1 MVISFPANELADG
14 ARPGPAL
21 LLCYSPSLS
30 CSRPV
35 SHQRFGNDPLSGH
48 GCKCSQAA
56 LRQAQQFTNQHR
68 YHLTE
73 AFVLALQ
80 GLQSYYA
87 SSPCV
92 LVPYLSDVSS
102 WLRIPLCFPPTLFDK
117 LTLFCLDCSAVYNRK
132 KTKSGYYR
140 IRPRADREPFL
151 AYCDMSD
158 GGGWTVIQRR
168 SNGKENFN
176 RWVHHGC
183 INRVCSGASS
193 SHPLFSC
200 LVKPN
205 I

>member
-1 MVISFPANELADG
+1 M
-14 ARPGPAL
+14 
-21 LLCYSPSLS
+21 
-30 CSRPV
+30 
-35 SHQRFGNDPLSGH
+35 
-48 GCKCSQAA
+48 
-56 LRQAQQFTNQHR
+56 NQHR

-73 AFVLALQ
+73 AFALALQ

-87 SSPCV
+87 SSPRV
-92 LVPYLSDVSS
+92 LVPCLSDVSS
-102 WLRIPLCFPPTLFDK
+102 WLHIPLCFPPTLFDK

-132 KTKSGYYR
+132 KTKNGYYR

-183 INRVCSGASS
+183 INRVYSGASS
-193 SHPLFSC
+193 SHPLSC
-200 LVKPN
+200 CLAKPN
-205 I
+205 IWEAGCARLCFNGDNCVLGQCGGTYW